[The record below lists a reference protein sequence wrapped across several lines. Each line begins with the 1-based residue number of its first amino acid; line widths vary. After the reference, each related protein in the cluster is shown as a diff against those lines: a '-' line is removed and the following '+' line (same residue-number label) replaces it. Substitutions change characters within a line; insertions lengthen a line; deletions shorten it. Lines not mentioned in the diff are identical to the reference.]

1 MLDDINTPGF
11 IANLNKMIKDF
22 SSSSD
27 EDQIIYK
34 SKLDAATKLLGICNL
49 SYSDW
54 DSFHDKGLDKEK
66 INQLINDRLIAKKE
80 KAFEKAD
87 AIRDE
92 LLKMGIEIKDTETG
106 TDWNQKS

>member
-1 MLDDINTPGF
+1 MLF
-11 IANLNKMIKDF
+11 R
-22 SSSSD
+22 S
-27 EDQIIYK
+27 
-34 SKLDAATKLLGICNL
+34 
-49 SYSDW
+49 
-54 DSFHDKGLDKEK
+54 
-66 INQLINDRLIAKKE
+66 KKE